1 MKHPWKWLAVAGVL
15 MSAGWALAQGAGHTV
30 QKSPAAAVDAVPGPV
45 LQVIAPQVEPRA
57 MCAVEICVPG
67 DQACLQ
73 ASFERVMSCLRSGS
87 VGAMLPDCTG
97 CALPGGR
104 GKLFRA
110 HGAGITLY
118 GAIGT
123 PVSQKRLLQSIAN
136 RVEMPLVIRG
146 E

>member
-1 MKHPWKWLAVAGVL
+1 MTHPWKWLVIVGL
-15 MSAGWALAQGAGHTV
+15 LTSAGWALAQSAGSAV
-30 QKSPAAAVDAVPGPV
+30 QKTPAVSIDAVPGPV
-45 LQVIAPQVEPRA
+45 LQIIAPQVDPRP

-67 DQACLQ
+67 DQRCLQ

-87 VGAMLPDCTG
+87 VGAMLPECVG

-110 HGAGITLY
+110 HGAGIVVY
-118 GAIGT
+118 GAIGAT
-123 PVSQKRLLQSIAN
+123 VSQKRLLRSIAD
-136 RVEMPLVIRG
+136 RVEMPMVRLG